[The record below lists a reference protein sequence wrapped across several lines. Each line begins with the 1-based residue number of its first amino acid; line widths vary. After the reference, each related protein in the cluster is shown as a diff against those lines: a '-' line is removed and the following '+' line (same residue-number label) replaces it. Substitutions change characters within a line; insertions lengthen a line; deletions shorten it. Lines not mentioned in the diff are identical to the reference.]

1 MNTELSPVEELAL
14 SIAKCKEIKAACEDK
29 SHPCNQI
36 VRAQEYLGN
45 KIRQSPEPWAG
56 NLAKA
61 PLLFV
66 GSNPSISEDLERG
79 EDFPRVSFWESEAV
93 HTDWPPERIVE
104 FHTRRFDQSR
114 DKPYVRPDAQY
125 LCIDGEY
132 RGKDGAKPGQRH
144 FQKYWKTAFTE
155 ANYIFGEE
163 IDISNSICL
172 SEVVHCKTKSE
183 TKNGKP
189 IGLEE
194 SLSTCVQRYLLKIF
208 EVSPAPLVVLTGAFS
223 RKGVLLLER
232 HSNQDEFS
240 IDIDQNQFGL
250 FPRNKKKADAN
261 LGVMKIGNSYKI
273 VCAMSHL
280 SAPWLQGS
288 SFRAALGDDVATAMA
303 KLFQNIS
310 KGFESVPKS
319 RDALLNRLLVE

>member
-1 MNTELSPVEELAL
+1 MNTELSDVEQLAL
-14 SIAKCKEIKAACEDK
+14 SIATCKEIKVACHDK

-45 KIRQSPEPWAG
+45 EIRQSPEPWAG

-66 GSNPSISEDLERG
+66 GSNPSISEDSERG

-114 DKPYVRPDAQY
+114 DKPFVRPDAQY

-155 ANYIFGEE
+155 ANYIFGEK
-163 IDISNSICL
+163 IDISSSICL

-183 TKNGKP
+183 TKNGKQ

-194 SLSTCVQRYLLKIF
+194 SLSPCVQRYLLKIF
-208 EVSPAPLVVLTGAFS
+208 EVSPAYLVVLTGLYS
-223 RKGVLLLER
+223 RKGVLLLKSHFE
-232 HSNQDEFS
+232 QDEFF
-240 IDIDQNQFGL
+240 IDIDEDQFGF
-250 FPRNKKKADAN
+250 FPKNKEKADAN
-261 LGVMKIGNSYKI
+261 LGVMKIGNSFKI

-288 SFRAALGDDVATAMA
+288 SFRAALGDDVAIALA
-303 KLFQNIS
+303 KLFQKILR
-310 KGFESVPKS
+310 GVESVPES
-319 RDALLNRLLVE
+319 REALLKRLSVR